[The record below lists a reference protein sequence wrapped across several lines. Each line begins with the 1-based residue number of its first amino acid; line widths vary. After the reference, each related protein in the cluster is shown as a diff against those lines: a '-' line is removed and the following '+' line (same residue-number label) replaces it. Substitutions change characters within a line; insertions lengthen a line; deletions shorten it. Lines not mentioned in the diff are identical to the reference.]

1 MANLKFESEVA
12 EDGEDDE
19 PGQEG
24 GQGVRN
30 AKHQYTIN
38 CGTMMSTSS
47 LTPLFD
53 FQFICMWPFSWTFLV
68 YNQKVLFGSFFIPF
82 HFA

>member
-1 MANLKFESEVA
+1 MIILIFSIEVISLVADLKFEGEVA
-12 EDGEDDE
+12 EDREDDE

-38 CGTMMSTSS
+38 CGTIS
-47 LTPLFD
+47 
-53 FQFICMWPFSWTFLV
+53 V
-68 YNQKVLFGSFFIPF
+68 YLYV
-82 HFA
+82 AV